1 MAGIIARYKKGK
13 ITVNLIEGNYKGEAT
28 YSYTV
33 NKSVFK
39 KETNTWENSNFL
51 GITDLQDLL
60 SILNTIIVKY
70 VKVEKV
76 ESKTQSANRNEPHI
90 I

>member
-1 MAGIIARYKKGK
+1 MAGTIARYKKGK
-13 ITVNLIEGNYKGEAT
+13 ITVNLIEGNYKGEPSF
-28 YSYTV
+28 SYTV

-39 KETNTWENSNFL
+39 KETKTWETSNFL
-51 GITDLQDLL
+51 GITDLQDLV

-76 ESKTQSANRNEPHI
+76 KEPKPQSQNEPYLI
-90 I
+90 